1 MTVDKSGITSAG
13 ILLFRRRDRSVEV
26 LLGHPGGP
34 FWRTKDHGHWT
45 VPKGE
50 VEVGE
55 TVVDVARREFR
66 EETGYP
72 TPDGPLLPLG
82 EIRQKSGK
90 VVVAWAVEGDLDP
103 ALARSNTFSIEWPPR
118 SGLRA
123 EFPELDRVAWFGLD
137 EARARLK
144 DAQVPFL
151 DRLAEELEA
160 ARNGEIGTTAVA
172 ESMRRLIAD
181 A

>member
-13 ILLFRRRDRSVEV
+13 ILLFRRRGAGVEV

-34 FWRTKDHGHWT
+34 FWQTKDHGHWT

-55 TVVDVARREFR
+55 AIVDVARREFE
-66 EETGYP
+66 EETGHAVG
-72 TPDGPLLPLG
+72 DGPLIPLG

-90 VVVAWAVEGDLDP
+90 IVVAWAVEGDLDP
-103 ALARSNTFSIEWPPR
+103 ALARSNTFTIEWPPK
-118 SGLRA
+118 SGRRT
-123 EFPELDRVAWFGLD
+123 EFPELDRVAWFDLA
-137 EARARLK
+137 EARSRLK

-151 DRLAEELEA
+151 DRLAAELVPAALAGDLREAVELEP
-160 ARNGEIGTTAVA
+160 
-172 ESMRRLIAD
+172 
-181 A
+181 